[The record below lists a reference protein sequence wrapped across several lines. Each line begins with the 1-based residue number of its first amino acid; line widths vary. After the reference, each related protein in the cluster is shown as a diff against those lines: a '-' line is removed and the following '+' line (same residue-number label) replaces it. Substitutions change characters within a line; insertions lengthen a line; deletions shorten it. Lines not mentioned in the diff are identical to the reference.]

1 MDKDIQYKFDFGE
14 RQLFY
19 YKKFY
24 ELINEYNFLLKI
36 NLPFS
41 TITKKIKYIKEKIN
55 SNEEL
60 KKICKTKLPINDLSD
75 NMDNMNIK
83 K

>member
-19 YKKFY
+19 YKGFY

-41 TITKKIKYIKEKIN
+41 TITKKIKYIKGKIN

-60 KKICKTKLPINDLSD
+60 KKICKTKLSINELSD
-75 NMDNMNIK
+75 NMDIK